1 MKPIA
6 HEAYAAPATFQQEL
20 ERIFQPGMFVAT
32 ADKLA
37 ARHAYVSYLLG
48 DRAVSVRNTGGGLA
62 AFENICL
69 HRGSLIDPPGHGQGP
84 MRCRYHG
91 WMYDADGAL
100 RKTATD
106 ARDNLHRCTLPKLH
120 AWDADGLIFSGAHP
134 PEDEDAIRH
143 ALTAIGHDRLPPPFH
158 EASLEHPANWKL
170 LVENVVEQYHISF
183 VHPQSFVPMG
193 ISSTT
198 PFEWSSHGRHSWS
211 FAHVAP
217 GPDSARMNR
226 LIPQATDHYA
236 HAYVFPNL
244 FVSLTSGLV
253 AYVAHFIPDRPD
265 RTVLHYQLHETPL
278 LMRQSQGVRDFVKS
292 RSIEFTEKVLAEDL
306 ELLGLSQAGV
316 ERSHAGHQIQPGMEP
331 RIAHFHARY
340 REAMHASE

>member
-1 MKPIA
+1 
-6 HEAYAAPATFQQEL
+6 
-20 ERIFQPGMFVAT
+20 
-32 ADKLA
+32 
-37 ARHAYVSYLLG
+37 
-48 DRAVSVRNTGGGLA
+48 
-62 AFENICL
+62 
-69 HRGSLIDPPGHGQGP
+69 
-84 MRCRYHG
+84 
-91 WMYDADGAL
+91 
-100 RKTATD
+100 
-106 ARDNLHRCTLPKLH
+106 
-120 AWDADGLIFSGAHP
+120 
-134 PEDEDAIRH
+134 
-143 ALTAIGHDRLPPPFH
+143 
-158 EASLEHPANWKL
+158 
-170 LVENVVEQYHISF
+170 
-183 VHPQSFVPMG
+183 MG

-306 ELLGLSQAGV
+306 ELWVCPKPAWSARMPDIRSSREWSPASPTSMPATGRPCMLPNEHPVLVTGATSGISWPRPAISMPTTPGLWHWAGLL
-316 ERSHAGHQIQPGMEP
+316 APGRGCP
-331 RIAHFHARY
+331 DDAPGDCSACD
-340 REAMHASE
+340 ST